1 MGSSTARLSTAL
13 AGVILSWLIAGPPAR
28 AIPLA
33 LATDESSVRSLPDLV
48 AGAKPSIG
56 TIICYDSSGKRL
68 GQGTAFSVGRGRF
81 LTNEHVIRGAIAADI
96 ALESGA
102 RLPVTKVL
110 AEDPV
115 HDLALLWCPLP
126 AAEVPSLTL
135 RVELP
140 REGERVA
147 VIGSPLGLE
156 ATVSEGIISAV
167 RTFEDCGQL
176 IQITAPISPGSSGSP
191 VMDFEGRVV
200 AIVVL
205 TFVRGQ
211 AINFSIPA
219 KYAASMTAGGVRA
232 LHQSH
237 APRALPVVVATPT
250 PPPGTV
256 LPEKTRPPTPTWY
269 SDAAE
274 VLRRANAAWDK
285 EDWVLAA
292 SLYNRLL
299 VLFPDHPIATE
310 RGAAAKAMADE
321 SKRKAEEARRKAAE
335 EENERRTRAAALARE
350 RANIPLYRE
359 TVTTYVKSGELDKA
373 VDWLGRIEAIEPE
386 GVIARSTRA
395 TVVKAIVDHFL
406 SSMGWERLRTVGTI
420 RFTGAA
426 SIGEARIPIK
436 WLWARPNLFRF
447 ELMIDNKA
455 AIQAY
460 DGTLGWT
467 FNQLSGDAN
476 ARRMSDEEL
485 ANLHGMGD
493 IEGPLVD
500 FEKKENAVT
509 FGGVED
515 VEGGRTFR
523 IEVTTKEGY
532 TSTLWLSVAEGLA
545 IKEREGRTIDG
556 VKTDVEMTIGDYRE
570 VGGIRIPFRF
580 VTKPTATTPGTD
592 LLLDEVE
599 LNPVLEERLFKSP

>member
-1 MGSSTARLSTAL
+1 
-13 AGVILSWLIAGPPAR
+13 
-28 AIPLA
+28 
-33 LATDESSVRSLPDLV
+33 
-48 AGAKPSIG
+48 
-56 TIICYDSSGKRL
+56 
-68 GQGTAFSVGRGRF
+68 

-126 AAEVPSLTL
+126 AVEVPSLTL

-156 ATVSEGIISAV
+156 ATVSEGIISAI

-219 KYAASMTAGGVRA
+219 KYAASMKAGGVRA
-232 LHQSH
+232 LYQSH
-237 APRALPVVVATPT
+237 ARRALPVVVATPT

-256 LPEKTRPPTPTWY
+256 PPGKTRPPTPTWY

-335 EENERRTRAAALARE
+335 EENERRARAAALARE

-455 AIQAY
+455 TIQAY
-460 DGTLGWT
+460 DGTLGWA

-500 FEKKENAVT
+500 FEKKGNAVT
-509 FGGVED
+509 LGGVEN

-532 TSTLWLSVAEGLA
+532 TSTLWLSVAGGLA

-556 VKTDVEMTIGDYRE
+556 VKTDVEMTMGDYRE
-570 VGGIRIPFRF
+570 VGGIRIPFHF

-592 LLLDEVE
+592 LLLDDVE